1 MTNAFAVVL
10 DNEALRWAAAEGVPE
25 TVIAAVLLL
34 EEWGIGGGIDE
45 IVTKLRP
52 SELEQ
57 VIKLVGRSP
66 SCYPPGTFDA
76 LKGRRPAPSPQPVA
90 GISAGRVGSGRPA
103 ARIEADAEHMRRA
116 KEDRLARLHVR
127 PLRSAPQP
135 ERTVTPAKTG
145 TGRGMRAAETA
156 RRRMVVE
163 DLRKAGLSV
172 RMISSGTGIPVGS
185 VHRAMRAI
193 ARAEAKKEAAVAE
206 IAAQL
211 LGKRLRRGGRG
222 RP

>member
-66 SCYPPGTFDA
+66 SCHPPGTLDA
-76 LKGRRPAPSPQPVA
+76 LKSRRQALPPEPVA
-90 GISAGRVGSGRPA
+90 GISTSMASGRPA
-103 ARIEADAEHMRRA
+103 ARIKPSAEDMRQAHLR
-116 KEDRLARLHVR
+116 RLARLRTRAPQTISEPKHAIT
-127 PLRSAPQP
+127 PLRVHAPQTVSEP
-135 ERTVTPAKTG
+135 ERAITPHAPHSASERALRAHAPQSAFEPERAIERATPAG
-145 TGRGMRAAETA
+145 ACM
-156 RRRMVVE
+156 
-163 DLRKAGLSV
+163 DL
-172 RMISSGTGIPVGS
+172 P
-185 VHRAMRAI
+185 
-193 ARAEAKKEAAVAE
+193 
-206 IAAQL
+206 
-211 LGKRLRRGGRG
+211 
-222 RP
+222 